1 MTDAVNTVKVKVNTA
16 TLDNSDQLELDLED
30 GYVTIGSNDDY
41 VYGVK
46 LATEGIIEDL
56 KTKHTGDVTNLQ
68 AQIFNLDSNVV
79 HKYNEF
85 ANDVP
90 YFEESIYGGKNFYG
104 TTTFNNYITITNTGH
119 LTVDSNT
126 YFSKVPT
133 TIIPAPD
140 SNDESIP
147 NTEWVNNLV
156 SNTDAELKTYIGDA
170 ILDLKLDDTFVHKTG
185 DKAKGEVIEG
195 DKTFKGIV
203 SFDVNPMTIAPSDD
217 SDNNSIPNTEW
228 VNKKIKNTQND
239 FELNPYSTAGCQHLT
254 KDQICTW
261 FDPDDGMQK
270 VESINKW
277 SASDNGYIKF
287 RFNGNDETNNNKV
300 YLVDVTKITIEN
312 IAEKLPKDDR
322 AILFAIN
329 EGDGDGNG
337 FDSTRSFYY
346 TSIQR

>member
-85 ANDVP
+85 ANGVP

-156 SNTDAELKTYIGDA
+156 SNTDAELKTYISDA

-239 FELNPYSTAGCQHLT
+239 FELNPYSTTGCQQLT
-254 KDQICTW
+254 KDQICTK
-261 FDPDDGMQK
+261 FDSDQTNGMQQ
-270 VESINKW
+270 VTSINKW
-277 SASDNGYIKF
+277 SASANGYIKF
-287 RFNGNDETNNNKV
+287 RFNGNDETNNNKM
-300 YLVDVTKITIEN
+300 YFVDVTDKTPGN
-312 IAEKLPKDDR
+312 LLDDDR

-329 EGDGDGNG
+329 EGGGSG
-337 FDSTRSFYY
+337 FDSIRPFYC
-346 TSIQR
+346 TSI